1 MTFPWHY
8 FRQCVSKHA
17 VKLTLHWF
25 SKQLS
30 RISMA
35 RSSKCLK
42 GNFWAHFCLCPQ
54 PNPQIKKKRKWIV
67 QILKV
72 LYFPTSEESPMG
84 GPCVFSFL
92 SKGAHSVWDRRG
104 KPSQIFSSPP
114 MAPMVKSFRA
124 FLFFPPVWLGPHLWG
139 RPNHRIPPPIP
150 LLDCFKEVS
159 AVILPEYCPSRK
171 LSVLLLPEY
180 CPSSKLS
187 VLLSPEDCPSRKP
200 LV

>member
-1 MTFPWHY
+1 MFANASKHVVKFIFSYTCQNMTFPWHY

-54 PNPQIKKKRKWIV
+54 PNPQIKKKGNELFRFSKFSTSPLRRKAQW
-67 QILKV
+67 
-72 LYFPTSEESPMG
+72 G
-84 GPCVFSFL
+84 ARVFSPSFQRAPIVFETEGV
-92 SKGAHSVWDRRG
+92 SPRRF
-104 KPSQIFSSPP
+104 FSSPP

-124 FLFFPPVWLGPHLWG
+124 FFFSSRLVGAPPLGSTESPDSSANSVVGLFQGSKRRDPSIHVYPHIWPVYPH
-139 RPNHRIPPPIP
+139 IPT
-150 LLDCFKEVS
+150 
-159 AVILPEYCPSRK
+159 
-171 LSVLLLPEY
+171 
-180 CPSSKLS
+180 
-187 VLLSPEDCPSRKP
+187 
-200 LV
+200 

>member
-1 MTFPWHY
+1 MFANASKHVAKFIFSYTCQNMTFPWHY
-8 FRQCVSKHA
+8 FRQCMSKHA

-25 SKQLS
+25 SQQLS

-54 PNPQIKKKRKWIV
+54 PNPQIKKKKRIV

-150 LLDCFKEVS
+150 LLDCFKDVS
-159 AVILPEYCPSRK
+159 AVIIYTYIYMCIFI
-171 LSVLLLPEY
+171 
-180 CPSSKLS
+180 
-187 VLLSPEDCPSRKP
+187 
-200 LV
+200 